1 MGRSSFISRLHPVR
15 LCLIAAAAVALPLLV
30 SRFRR
35 EARIAARAGDV
46 PRTPEQIA
54 GAAQARG
61 LQIPSACRDGV
72 AANLALLAG
81 HAERM
86 RGVPTAGTA

>member
-1 MGRSSFISRLHPVR
+1 MRRSSFISRIRPFG
-15 LCLIAAAAVALPLLV
+15 LCLVAVAAMALPLLSRRARVAQV
-30 SRFRR
+30 S
-35 EARIAARAGDV
+35 AI

-54 GAAQARG
+54 AAAQARG
-61 LQIPSACRDGV
+61 SQIPPACADGV

-86 RGVPTAGTA
+86 RGNPAS

>member
-1 MGRSSFISRLHPVR
+1 MGQPSFISRIQPFG
-15 LCLIAAAAVALPLLV
+15 LCLIAVAAVALPLLTRRARLVQPPLQV
-30 SRFRR
+30 S
-35 EARIAARAGDV
+35 AI

-54 GAAQARG
+54 AAAQARG
-61 LQIPSACRDGV
+61 LQIPPACADGV

-86 RGVPTAGTA
+86 RGNPAS